1 LAIAAFTVLK
11 LPVMVSKAESHI
23 PEPEMN
29 TIGFS
34 TSVTSS
40 PNGSLEAAAGGA
52 AAGGACAVA
61 GERIAKLTAAASA
74 ADSHQS
80 RERIIGFSPAS
91 PPGEASNRFA
101 GCSRRYYTI
110 RGPAGDLIVA
120 PI

>member
-1 LAIAAFTVLK
+1 MPALAMAAFTVLK

-23 PEPEMN
+23 PDPEMK

-80 RERIIGFSPAS
+80 RDRIIGFSPAS
-91 PPGEASNRFA
+91 PPGQSQQLDSPAA
-101 GCSRRYYTI
+101 
-110 RGPAGDLIVA
+110 AGDITRSADPLAI
-120 PI
+120 